1 MKKKYKVKF
10 STNQILKNKFEK
22 KKLEL
27 TQVSMS
33 HLRPSY
39 ETKIIS

>member
-33 HLRPSY
+33 HLRSSH